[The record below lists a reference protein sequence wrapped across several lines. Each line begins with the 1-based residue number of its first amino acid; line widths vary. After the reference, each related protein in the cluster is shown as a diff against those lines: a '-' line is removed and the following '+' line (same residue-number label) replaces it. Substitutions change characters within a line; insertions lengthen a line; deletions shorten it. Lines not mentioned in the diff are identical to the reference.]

1 MFLEIFGPTL
11 KDLKIKTNSS
21 YEDLAGAVSARS
33 IGLFAGCVVGGV
45 LVDRF
50 GPFCHL
56 FLALALD
63 MAAAVTVAAP
73 WSPGINVLTFCCAI
87 GGVSETII
95 NVGKRSKLNLNMH
108 VQLALKS
115 KNLAQGYMYKT
126 SLFFHSQLS
135 KRFQLLLKT
144 KNLIYKDF
152 SSCFQPFRYC
162 IYHPIKC

>member
-1 MFLEIFGPTL
+1 MHTHRIIPQKDTRIHFLFQGMFLEIFGPTL

-95 NVGKRSKLNLNMH
+95 NVGKRSTLNLMYNWR
-108 VQLALKS
+108 S
-115 KNLAQGYMYKT
+115 KAGIWPKAT
-126 SLFFHSQLS
+126 CIKRCFFS
-135 KRFQLLLKT
+135 F
-144 KNLIYKDF
+144 
-152 SSCFQPFRYC
+152 
-162 IYHPIKC
+162 